1 MYAAVSAAW
10 KKAISKRNFPLGA
23 ATAVGSYQ
31 VVQLNGVHT
40 LVDTR
45 DDFLGDSS
53 SIDVLGVEAV
63 TQSRNTGSDL
73 IELHAFL
80 ASIYEISVSVRV

>member
-1 MYAAVSAAW
+1 
-10 KKAISKRNFPLGA
+10 
-23 ATAVGSYQ
+23 VGSYQ
-31 VVQLNGVHT
+31 IVKLNGVHT

-45 DDFLGDSS
+45 DDFLGDGS
-53 SIDVLGVEAV
+53 SIDVLRVEAV

-80 ASIYEISVSVRV
+80 ASICEISVNVCV